1 MYRMFRNE
9 RKRKLKL
16 LHAGIMISAFLC
28 AVIAL
33 KAVFDSH
40 NLNPCKHPSEEGDTC
55 PLPNLYSLHSWLG
68 LLTVILFLFQVK
80 FIYSENATKF
90 CETSIVNL
98 SYVAP
103 VKFTVEISYNFVAF
117 SEYMN
122 FTLRLHDMRPLKTI
136 RALQYSFCIGS
147 KNVFQIVHDLMY
159 SLKKIFW
166 QFLRSL
172 RSKEATG
179 KVIYTKYSKH

>member
-1 MYRMFRNE
+1 MNVQIPSLWLKSAFWWPNKRLFSYTQWWKTLYSSVTWPDEPDLGSAKKRKTKQGNTGFFSVTGILMYRMFRNE

-68 LLTVILFLFQVK
+68 LLTVILFLFQVY
-80 FIYSENATKF
+80 FV
-90 CETSIVNL
+90 TSVGNQ
-98 SYVAP
+98 
-103 VKFTVEISYNFVAF
+103 K
-117 SEYMN
+117 
-122 FTLRLHDMRPLKTI
+122 
-136 RALQYSFCIGS
+136 
-147 KNVFQIVHDLMY
+147 
-159 SLKKIFW
+159 
-166 QFLRSL
+166 RSL
-172 RSKEATG
+172 ITQQLLFCCTRQQFQLLERFG
-179 KVIYTKYSKH
+179 ELIEIF